1 MSVVYYLAHYNFFVG
16 DVKMKDAS
24 AGYLAL
30 QDG

>member
-1 MSVVYYLAHYNFFVG
+1 MSVVYYLVHYDFFVD